1 MSALCRIPLR
11 RAGGG
16 LTRNLARPS
25 VSLSPALPH
34 HPAANASNP
43 NKSPGRKALFSS
55 LTTPLQSPHQPRPE
69 AEVTRELNAAHEEY
83 EARVRAAIDG
93 LVSKGYDRR
102 TIWRQ
107 DLCWGDHDTFQHV
120 NNVRYVRWYES
131 ARMRWGQALAQYIED
146 EKRRNDIL
154 RGTGVS
160 FILGGINVR
169 YRRPL
174 LCRIQVLVAQTIA
187 LPISEDRFTIQAIAY
202 SVNQSAIASSADQL
216 CVMYDYVNL
225 KKCPIPEDL
234 REIMEKQGQRTA
246 ANQPAAKTL

>member
-1 MSALCRIPLR
+1 MAVLSRIPLR
-11 RAGGG
+11 RVGGI
-16 LTRNLARPS
+16 LARNVAGPS
-25 VSLSPALPH
+25 INRPIRREA
-34 HPAANASNP
+34 
-43 NKSPGRKALFSS
+43 FSS
-55 LTTPLQSPHQPRPE
+55 LAFPLQTPHRLRPE
-69 AEVTRELNAAHEEY
+69 NEVNRELDAAAEEH

-93 LVSKGYDRR
+93 LVSKGFSRR

-131 ARMRWGQALAQYIED
+131 ARMRWGQALAQHIDD

-174 LCRIQVLVAQTIA
+174 LYPDTILVAQTIS
-187 LPISEDRFTIQAIAY
+187 LPISEDRFTISAVAY
-202 SVNQSAIASSADQL
+202 SVSQSAIASSADQL

-234 REIMEKQGQRTA
+234 RQIMEEQGQRTA
-246 ANQPAAKTL
+246 TNQSNSKST

>member
-1 MSALCRIPLR
+1 MSVLSRIPLR
-11 RAGGG
+11 RVGGI
-16 LTRNLARPS
+16 LARNVAGPS
-25 VSLSPALPH
+25 INRPIRREA
-34 HPAANASNP
+34 
-43 NKSPGRKALFSS
+43 FSS
-55 LTTPLQSPHQPRPE
+55 LAFPLQTPHRLRPE
-69 AEVTRELNAAHEEY
+69 NEVNRELDAAAEEH

-93 LVSKGYDRR
+93 LVSKGFSRR

-131 ARMRWGQALAQYIED
+131 ARMRWGQALAQHIDD

-174 LCRIQVLVAQTIA
+174 F
-187 LPISEDRFTIQAIAY
+187 EDRFTISAVAY
-202 SVNQSAIASSADQL
+202 SVSQSAIASSADQL

-234 REIMEKQGQRTA
+234 RQIMEEQGQRTA
-246 ANQPAAKTL
+246 TNQSNSKST